1 MIVSVYDT
9 LPKDL
14 ELSSLEHGLD
24 LLELLAARGEARLA
38 EMAEALGTSRATA
51 FRVLTALKARDY
63 VEHDRPA
70 RRYRLGP
77 ALRTLAAHADL
88 SSVEQLAGPAMADL
102 RNSTG
107 ETINL
112 AVIRGGRIVYASIF
126 DGVHALRMRPTVG
139 EEVPPHATALGK
151 AILAALPPEQ
161 REALLGHE
169 PYVAFTE
176 RTIVGRADLW
186 QELERTEAR
195 GYAVDDEESA
205 VGSACIAAEILGGDG
220 VPLGAISV
228 SGLAARLP
236 QQARPPLGRAV
247 RRWCE
252 QLSARLAV
260 GSDAGRKGR
269 MRA

>member
-1 MIVSVYDT
+1 MTVSLYET
-9 LPKDL
+9 LPKDA
-14 ELSSLEHGLD
+14 ELSSLQHGLD
-24 LLELLAARGEARLA
+24 LLELLAERGDARLA
-38 EMAEALGTSRATA
+38 EIAEALGTSRATA

-63 VEHDRPA
+63 VEHDRSA

-77 ALRTLAAHADL
+77 ALKTLAAHADL
-88 SSVEQLAGPAMADL
+88 SLVEQLASPAMADL
-102 RNSTG
+102 RDATG

-151 AILAALPPEQ
+151 AILAALPSDQ
-161 REALLGHE
+161 QEALLGHE

-176 RTIVGRADLW
+176 RTIVGRTELAR
-186 QELERTEAR
+186 ELERTQRR
-195 GYAVDDEESA
+195 GYAIDDEESA
-205 VGSACIAAEILGGDG
+205 LGSACIAAEILGGDG

-236 QQARPPLGRAV
+236 EQARPPVGRAV
-247 RRWCE
+247 RRWCD
-252 QLSARLAV
+252 QLSGRLAV
-260 GSDAGRKGR
+260 GGDAGRKGPR
-269 MRA
+269 RA